1 MALIDCDECGKEVS
15 DRADKCPNCGNPINE
30 YDVTLSSYNDIHEE
44 SMGKGCLQGCV
55 LMFISFI
62 IFGIIVMVFLKLMG
76 AL

>member
-1 MALIDCDECGKEVS
+1 MALIKCSECGKDVS
-15 DRADKCPNCGNPINE
+15 SLANKCPNCGCPIVIPWS
-30 YDVTLSSYNDIHEE
+30 DDDTKS
-44 SMGKGCLQGCV
+44 CLKGCV